1 MKKSKTLITSMVLG
15 IAYALYLIVYFSG
28 AILGA
33 ESGAAAV
40 GGGLAA
46 MIVAPHMALITVGAL
61 FSLVAVLTYKSWAG
75 LTAFILYYV
84 ASAVFPLYAII
95 SLPIAIIATVG
106 WNKMRKQV
114 Q

>member
-15 IAYALYLIVYFSG
+15 IAYALYLIVYFS
-28 AILGA
+28 GA

-84 ASAVFPLYAII
+84 ASAVFPLYAMM

>member
-33 ESGAAAV
+33 ESGA
-40 GGGLAA
+40 
-46 MIVAPHMALITVGAL
+46 L
-61 FSLVAVLTYKSWAG
+61 FSLVAVLTYKPWAG

-84 ASAVFPLYAII
+84 ASAVFPLYAMM